1 MITAIF
7 LSLEKLKYSFT
18 KPFATCMSA
27 NKFLQLRVDTWSR
40 KLNIILSLS
49 FQDKTST
56 KKQQHILEAIRVTSS
71 KTSSEYANFSKSSGQ
86 GHKTKGQILQHLYG
100 SFWIKS
106 SEILVFMF
114 TSSIYC
120 IPRTLVQE
128 FCVCVSTHIQGFCVC
143 VSTYVKEFLFPK

>member
-1 MITAIF
+1 M
-7 LSLEKLKYSFT
+7 LVSFSVQFQNLWDFWNNFGDYCHFSISRKVKVFFHKT
-18 KPFATCMSA
+18 FRNMRVMSA

-71 KTSSEYANFSKSSGQ
+71 KTSNSSEYANFSKSSGQ

-100 SFWIKS
+100 SFWTKS

-120 IPRTLVQE
+120 IPRTL
-128 FCVCVSTHIQGFCVC
+128 
-143 VSTYVKEFLFPK
+143 L

>member
-1 MITAIF
+1 MRV
-7 LSLEKLKYSFT
+7 
-18 KPFATCMSA
+18 MSA

-71 KTSSEYANFSKSSGQ
+71 KTSNSSEYANFSKSSGQ

-100 SFWIKS
+100 SFWTKS

-120 IPRTLVQE
+120 IPLTLVQE

-143 VSTYVKEFLFPK
+143 VSTYVKEFLFSK